1 MRRVFDIALPLIVLA
16 AILGFWEWKVAHDA
30 IPPYVLPAPSA
41 IAAALIDNFS
51 SLMAS
56 LATTLTVTLLAFIAA
71 TAAALA
77 LAILFSESRTVER
90 AFHPYAVV
98 LQVTP
103 VVAIAPLI
111 LLWIGYDRVTLA
123 ETLIAALV
131 AFFPVLSNTTLGLR
145 SADFNLV
152 DLMRLYGASRLRI
165 LWRVRLPTALP
176 YLLSGM
182 KTAGGLSLI
191 GTVVAEFVAGS
202 GAATGLAWR
211 IVEAGN
217 RLEIATMFAA
227 LTLLALTGVAI
238 FAALSLLEYLLLRR
252 WHESAIRR

>member
-1 MRRVFDIALPLIVLA
+1 MRKFFDIALPLAVLA
-16 AILGFWEWKVAHDA
+16 ALLGFWEWKVAHDA
-30 IPPYVLPAPSA
+30 IPAYVLPAPSA
-41 IAAALIDNFS
+41 IAAALAANFS
-51 SLMAS
+51 SLMGS
-56 LATTLTVTLLAFIAA
+56 LLTTLTVTVLAFFAA
-71 TAAALA
+71 TVAALI
-77 LAILFSESRTVER
+77 LAVLFAESRTIER

-103 VVAIAPLI
+103 IVAIAPLI

-152 DLMRLYGASRLRI
+152 DLMRLHGASRLQI

-202 GAATGLAWR
+202 GAATGLCERGAAER
-211 IVEAGN
+211 EPARAAQRAQRRAATHAAGKLIVVH
-217 RLEIATMFAA
+217 RCSRF
-227 LTLLALTGVAI
+227 
-238 FAALSLLEYLLLRR
+238 SKRDRR
-252 WHESAIRR
+252 A